1 MEKKRHGG
9 LALMRRGI
17 FYLLLYLLALLP
29 LFIFFFLTAPLC
41 LACSPRSMYPV
52 LCLLSKKKFHDIR
65 LLNSF
70 VSSACS
76 FSLLLSRFSPRL
88 DHHLA

>member
-29 LFIFFFLTAPLC
+29 LFFFFTPHPLC

-70 VSSACS
+70 GSSACS